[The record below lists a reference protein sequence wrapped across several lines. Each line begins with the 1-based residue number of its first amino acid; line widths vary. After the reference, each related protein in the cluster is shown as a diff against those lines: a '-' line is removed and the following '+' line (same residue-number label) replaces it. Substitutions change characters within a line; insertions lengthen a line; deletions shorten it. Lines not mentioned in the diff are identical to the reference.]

1 MNWLKRFINAIL
13 VILGIRD
20 NPTPVPNP
28 VPTPTTHDES
38 ISEDLIPTDDA
49 LTSIV
54 SNTSVSFEGTAD
66 SAISPIIIDGV
77 EYLPAELP
85 LNLRLHSY
93 KTLSNEM
100 LVEISR
106 ALYTHYS
113 EGLNKEYYKPVIES
127 GKTTLLSDLSNDKFR
142 DYVFGLEQINENR
155 YTVWFGGGYTVQ
167 SNRTIIF
174 MRNSFSTITPMM
186 NQFFWAFVNDAV
198 TRGLGNTDFRSNDIV
213 KFIFAA
219 SNTEMLQ
226 WFRDKA
232 RGNFRVGRSF
242 PDALRIFSLVDATGS
257 PSAYE
262 TTTTYSVLV
271 SYSKFTQVPVYVP

>member
-1 MNWLKRFINAIL
+1 
-13 VILGIRD
+13 
-20 NPTPVPNP
+20 
-28 VPTPTTHDES
+28 
-38 ISEDLIPTDDA
+38 
-49 LTSIV
+49 
-54 SNTSVSFEGTAD
+54 
-66 SAISPIIIDGV
+66 
-77 EYLPAELP
+77 
-85 LNLRLHSY
+85 
-93 KTLSNEM
+93 
-100 LVEISR
+100 
-106 ALYTHYS
+106 
-113 EGLNKEYYKPVIES
+113 
-127 GKTTLLSDLSNDKFR
+127 
-142 DYVFGLEQINENR
+142 VFGLEQINENR

-198 TRGLGNTDFRSNDIV
+198 NRGLGNTNFRPNDTV

-226 WFRDKA
+226 WLRDKA
-232 RGNFRVGRSF
+232 SGNFRVGKGF
-242 PDALRIFSLVDATGS
+242 PDALRIFSLVDVTGS